1 MSEVITV
8 FLWMVGTWNWLCQH
22 LSMSGEY
29 LMWHQY
35 SIIVTELD
43 ILTESTIL
51 VWLCRRYSAAW
62 ILGALELGLV
72 LLVCVLV
79 LLSVKV
85 TYALLCLCQWC
96 IVMLLGR
103 ISKILRKSR
112 SSGGDS
118 SGGSG
123 DRGTGATGAI
133 AGEYQPRRIEDIGT
147 STALAWEALEPDS
160 NLPSRRLTIDE
171 EDLPSV
177 TAASTTT
184 ILRRSSRHIRT
195 RNRSRSWQS

>member
-1 MSEVITV
+1 MSVVITV

-29 LMWHQY
+29 LVWHQY

-51 VWLCRRYSAAW
+51 VWLCRRYSSAW
-62 ILGALELGLV
+62 ILGALELGLI

-85 TYALLCLCQWC
+85 TYVLLCLCQWC
-96 IVMLLGR
+96 IVTLLGR
-103 ISKILRKSR
+103 IRRILCKNR

-118 SGGSG
+118 LGGVIE
-123 DRGTGATGAI
+123 RGTCTIGVITG
-133 AGEYQPRRIEDIGT
+133 ECQPRRIEDIGT

-160 NLPSRRLTIDE
+160 NIPSRRLTIDE

-177 TAASTTT
+177 SAASSTT